1 MPLDVRPAVP
11 DDAAAIAA
19 VHVRAWQV
27 AYRGLIPD
35 EMLDR
40 LSVEQREE
48 TWREA
53 MSGEDVPAVYV
64 AVKDGAVVGFCAAA
78 APGRDVY
85 AGADVAEI
93 GAIYVDPDAWRTGVG
108 SALMDAALEDLRAG
122 GWRWVTLWVLA
133 ENQQAQDFYA
143 RYGLKPDGAETTHGS
158 GEREV
163 RLRGSLDKPS
173 SSPPD

>member
-1 MPLDVRPAVP
+1 MPLEVRPAIP

-35 EMLDR
+35 EVLDG
-40 LSVEQREE
+40 LSVEQRQEA
-48 TWREA
+48 WRQA
-53 MSGEDVPAVYV
+53 MSGEDSPAVYV

-85 AGADVAEI
+85 AGGDVAEI
-93 GAIYVDPDAWRTGVG
+93 GAIYVEPDLWRRGIG
-108 SALMDAALEDLRAG
+108 SALMDAAIDDLRAV

-133 ENQQAQDFYA
+133 KNEQARGFYA
-143 RYGLKPDGAETTHGS
+143 RYGLQPDGAETTHEDS
-158 GEREV
+158 GEREI
-163 RLRGSLDKPS
+163 RLRGSIAA
-173 SSPPD
+173 